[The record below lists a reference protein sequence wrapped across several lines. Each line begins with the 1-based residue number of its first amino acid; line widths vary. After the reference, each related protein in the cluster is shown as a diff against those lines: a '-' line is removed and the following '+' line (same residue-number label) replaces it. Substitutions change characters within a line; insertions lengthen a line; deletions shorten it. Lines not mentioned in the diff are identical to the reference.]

1 MLKVDNLSY
10 AYSDKY
16 LFENLNLYLDIKT
29 ITKVSG
35 SNGSGKTTFLKN
47 ISGILQDYEGEILYL
62 NENIKDIFSPN
73 IFYAGH
79 KNGFKDNL
87 TVGENLKNDL
97 RNSAFDLDKIKNYL
111 SDFGCEVSFSTSLGN
126 YSEGQKKKILLS
138 LFASVKADLYI
149 LDEPFSNLDDVGIEC
164 LNQIFWQK
172 TSEGSSIVFTSH
184 ENQGKSSQ
192 EINIDDFKND

>member
-62 NENIKDIFSPN
+62 DDNIKDISSPN

-87 TVGENLKNDL
+87 TVEENLINDL
-97 RNSAFDLDKIKNYL
+97 RNPLFDLDKIKNYL

-126 YSEGQKKKILLS
+126 CSEGQKKKILLS
-138 LFASVKADLYI
+138 LFASVKADLYV
-149 LDEPFSNLDDVGIEC
+149 LDEPFSNLDDEGIDC
-164 LNQIFWQK
+164 LNKIFWQK
-172 TSEGSSIVFTSH
+172 TSEGSSIIFTSH

>member
-62 NENIKDIFSPN
+62 NDNIKDISSPN

-87 TVGENLKNDL
+87 TVKENLINDL
-97 RNSAFDLDKIKNYL
+97 RNPVFDLDKIKNYL

-126 YSEGQKKKILLS
+126 CSEGQKKKILLS

-149 LDEPFSNLDDVGIEC
+149 LDEPFSNLDGEGIDC
-164 LNQIFWQK
+164 LNEIFWQK
-172 TSEGSSIVFTSH
+172 TFEGSSIVFTSH

>member
-10 AYSDKY
+10 AYTDKY

-62 NENIKDIFSPN
+62 NNNIKDISSPN

-87 TVGENLKNDL
+87 TVEENLINDL
-97 RNSAFDLDKIKNYL
+97 RNPVFDLDKIKNYL

-126 YSEGQKKKILLS
+126 CSEGQKKKILLS
-138 LFASVKADLYI
+138 LFASVKADLYV
-149 LDEPFSNLDDVGIEC
+149 LDEPFSNLDDEGIDC
-164 LNQIFWQK
+164 LNKIFWQK

>member
-10 AYSDKY
+10 AYTDKY
-16 LFENLNLYLDIKT
+16 LFENLNFYLDIKT

-62 NENIKDIFSPN
+62 DDNIKDISSPN

-87 TVGENLKNDL
+87 TVEENLINDL
-97 RNSAFDLDKIKNYL
+97 RNPVFDLDKIKNYL

-126 YSEGQKKKILLS
+126 CSEGQKKKILLS

-149 LDEPFSNLDDVGIEC
+149 LDEPFSNLDDEGIDC
-164 LNQIFWQK
+164 LNKIFWQK
-172 TSEGSSIVFTSH
+172 TSEGSSIIFTSH

>member
-62 NENIKDIFSPN
+62 NNNIKDISSPN

-87 TVGENLKNDL
+87 TVEENLINDL
-97 RNSAFDLDKIKNYL
+97 RNPVFDLDKIKNYL
-111 SDFGCEVSFSTSLGN
+111 SDFSCEVSFSTSLGN
-126 YSEGQKKKILLS
+126 CSEGQKKKILLS
-138 LFASVKADLYI
+138 LFASVKADLYV
-149 LDEPFSNLDDVGIEC
+149 LDEPFSNLDDEGIDC
-164 LNQIFWQK
+164 LNKIFWQK
-172 TSEGSSIVFTSH
+172 TSEGSSIIFTSH

>member
-10 AYSDKY
+10 AYTDKY

-62 NENIKDIFSPN
+62 NENIKDISSPN

-97 RNSAFDLDKIKNYL
+97 RNPEFDLDKIKNYL
-111 SDFGCEVSFSTSLGN
+111 SDFGCEISFSTPLGN

-138 LFASVKADLYI
+138 LFASVNADCM
-149 LDEPFSNLDDVGIEC
+149 S
-164 LNQIFWQK
+164 
-172 TSEGSSIVFTSH
+172 
-184 ENQGKSSQ
+184 
-192 EINIDDFKND
+192 

>member
-62 NENIKDIFSPN
+62 DDNIKDISSPN

-79 KNGFKDNL
+79 KNGFKNNL
-87 TVGENLKNDL
+87 TVEENLINDL
-97 RNSAFDLDKIKNYL
+97 RNPVFDLDKIKNYL
-111 SDFGCEVSFSTSLGN
+111 SDFGCEVSFSTLLGN
-126 YSEGQKKKILLS
+126 CSEGQKKKILLS
-138 LFASVKADLYI
+138 LFASVKADLYV
-149 LDEPFSNLDDVGIEC
+149 LDEPFSNLDDEGIDC
-164 LNQIFWQK
+164 LNKIFWQK
-172 TSEGSSIVFTSH
+172 TSEGSSIIFTSH

>member
-10 AYSDKY
+10 AYTDKY

-62 NENIKDIFSPN
+62 NENIKDISSPN

-87 TVGENLKNDL
+87 TVRENLKNDL
-97 RNSAFDLDKIKNYL
+97 RIPVFDLDKIKNYL
-111 SDFGCEVSFSTSLGN
+111 SDFGCEVSLSTSLGN

-138 LFASVKADLYI
+138 LFASVKANLYV
-149 LDEPFSNLDDVGIEC
+149 LDEPFSNLDDEGIDC
-164 LNQIFWQK
+164 LNHIFWQK
-172 TSEGSSIVFTSH
+172 ASEGSSIVFTSH

>member
-10 AYSDKY
+10 ASSDKY

-62 NENIKDIFSPN
+62 DDNIKDISSPN

-87 TVGENLKNDL
+87 TVEENLINDL
-97 RNSAFDLDKIKNYL
+97 RNPVFDLDKIKNYL

-126 YSEGQKKKILLS
+126 CSEGQKKKILLS
-138 LFASVKADLYI
+138 LFASVKADLYV
-149 LDEPFSNLDDVGIEC
+149 LDEPFSNLDDEGIDC
-164 LNQIFWQK
+164 LNKIFWQK

>member
-10 AYSDKY
+10 AYTDKY

-62 NENIKDIFSPN
+62 NENIKDISSPN

-97 RNSAFDLDKIKNYL
+97 RNPEFNLDRIKN
-111 SDFGCEVSFSTSLGN
+111 
-126 YSEGQKKKILLS
+126 LS
-138 LFASVKADLYI
+138 LI
-149 LDEPFSNLDDVGIEC
+149 HI
-164 LNQIFWQK
+164 
-172 TSEGSSIVFTSH
+172 
-184 ENQGKSSQ
+184 
-192 EINIDDFKND
+192 

>member
-62 NENIKDIFSPN
+62 NDNIKDISSPN

-79 KNGFKDNL
+79 KNGFKNNL
-87 TVGENLKNDL
+87 TVEENLINDL
-97 RNSAFDLDKIKNYL
+97 RNPVFDLDKIKNYL
-111 SDFGCEVSFSTSLGN
+111 SDFGCEVSFSTLLGN
-126 YSEGQKKKILLS
+126 CSEGQKKKILLS
-138 LFASVKADLYI
+138 LFASVKADLYV
-149 LDEPFSNLDDVGIEC
+149 LDEPFSNLDDEGIDC
-164 LNQIFWQK
+164 LNKIFWQK
-172 TSEGSSIVFTSH
+172 TSEGSSIIFTSH

>member
-10 AYSDKY
+10 AYTDKY
-16 LFENLNLYLDIKT
+16 LFENLNFYLDIKT

-62 NENIKDIFSPN
+62 DDNIKDISSPN

-87 TVGENLKNDL
+87 TVEENLINDL
-97 RNSAFDLDKIKNYL
+97 RNPVFDLDKIKNYL
-111 SDFGCEVSFSTSLGN
+111 SDFGCEISFSTSLGN
-126 YSEGQKKKILLS
+126 CSEGQKKKILLS
-138 LFASVKADLYI
+138 LFASVKADLYV
-149 LDEPFSNLDDVGIEC
+149 LDEPFSNLDDEGIDC
-164 LNQIFWQK
+164 LNKIFWQK

>member
-62 NENIKDIFSPN
+62 NENIKDISSPN

-87 TVGENLKNDL
+87 TVEENLINDL
-97 RNSAFDLDKIKNYL
+97 RNPVFDLDKIKNYL
-111 SDFGCEVSFSTSLGN
+111 SDFGCEVSFSTPLGN
-126 YSEGQKKKILLS
+126 CSEGQKKKILLS
-138 LFASVKADLYI
+138 LFASVKADLYV
-149 LDEPFSNLDDVGIEC
+149 LDEPFSNLDDEGIDC
-164 LNQIFWQK
+164 LNKIFWQK
-172 TSEGSSIVFTSH
+172 TSEGSSIIFTSH

>member
-10 AYSDKY
+10 AYTDKY
-16 LFENLNLYLDIKT
+16 LFENLNLSLDIKT

-47 ISGILQDYEGEILYL
+47 ISGILKDYEGEILYL
-62 NENIKDIFSPN
+62 NKNIKDISSPN

-87 TVGENLKNDL
+87 TVAENLKNDL
-97 RNSAFDLDKIKNYL
+97 RNPVFDLEKIKNFL
-111 SDFGCEVSFSTSLGN
+111 SDFGCKVSFSTSIGN

-138 LFASVKADLYI
+138 LFASVKADLYV
-149 LDEPFSNLDDVGIEC
+149 LDEPFSSLDDEGIDC
-164 LNQIFWQK
+164 LNKIFRQK

-184 ENQGKSSQ
+184 ENQGKSFQ

>member
-1 MLKVDNLSY
+1 M
-10 AYSDKY
+10 
-16 LFENLNLYLDIKT
+16 
-29 ITKVSG
+29 
-35 SNGSGKTTFLKN
+35 
-47 ISGILQDYEGEILYL
+47 
-62 NENIKDIFSPN
+62 
-73 IFYAGH
+73 
-79 KNGFKDNL
+79 
-87 TVGENLKNDL
+87 
-97 RNSAFDLDKIKNYL
+97 RNSAFDLNKIKNYL

-138 LFASVKADLYI
+138 LFASVKADLYV
-149 LDEPFSNLDDVGIEC
+149 LDEPFSNLDDAGIDC

>member
-62 NENIKDIFSPN
+62 NDNIKDISSPN

-87 TVGENLKNDL
+87 TVEENLINDL
-97 RNSAFDLDKIKNYL
+97 RNPVFDLDKIKNYL
-111 SDFGCEVSFSTSLGN
+111 SDFSCEVSFSTSLGN
-126 YSEGQKKKILLS
+126 CSEGQKKKILLS
-138 LFASVKADLYI
+138 LFASVKADLYV
-149 LDEPFSNLDDVGIEC
+149 LDEPFSNLDDEGIDC
-164 LNQIFWQK
+164 LNKIFWQK

>member
-1 MLKVDNLSY
+1 MLKVHNLSY
-10 AYSDKY
+10 AYTDKY
-16 LFENLNLYLDIKT
+16 LFENLNLSLDIKT

-62 NENIKDIFSPN
+62 NKNIKDISSPN

-79 KNGFKDNL
+79 NGFKDNL

-97 RNSAFDLDKIKNYL
+97 RNPVFDQEKIKNYL
-111 SDFGCEVSFSTSLGN
+111 SDFGCKVSFSTSIGN

-138 LFASVKADLYI
+138 LFASVKADLYV
-149 LDEPFSNLDDVGIEC
+149 LDEPFSSLDDEGIDC
-164 LNQIFWQK
+164 LNEIFRQK

-184 ENQGKSSQ
+184 ENQGKSFQ

>member
-10 AYSDKY
+10 AYTDKY

-62 NENIKDIFSPN
+62 NENIKDISSPN

-87 TVGENLKNDL
+87 TVGENLINDL
-97 RNSAFDLDKIKNYL
+97 RNPVFDLDKIKNYL
-111 SDFGCEVSFSTSLGN
+111 SDFGCEGSFSTSLGN
-126 YSEGQKKKILLS
+126 CSEGQKKKILLS
-138 LFASVKADLYI
+138 LFASVKADLYV
-149 LDEPFSNLDDVGIEC
+149 LDEPFSNLDDEGIDC

>member
-1 MLKVDNLSY
+1 M
-10 AYSDKY
+10 
-16 LFENLNLYLDIKT
+16 
-29 ITKVSG
+29 
-35 SNGSGKTTFLKN
+35 
-47 ISGILQDYEGEILYL
+47 YL
-62 NENIKDIFSPN
+62 NKNIKDISSPN

-97 RNSAFDLDKIKNYL
+97 RNPVFDLEKIKNYL
-111 SDFGCEVSFSTSLGN
+111 SDFGCKVSFSTSIGN

-138 LFASVKADLYI
+138 LFASVKADLYV
-149 LDEPFSNLDDVGIEC
+149 LDEPFSSLDDEGIDF
-164 LNQIFWQK
+164 LNEIFRQK

-184 ENQGKSSQ
+184 DNQGKSSQ

>member
-87 TVGENLKNDL
+87 TVEENLINDL
-97 RNSAFDLDKIKNYL
+97 RNPVFDLDKIKNYL
-111 SDFGCEVSFSTSLGN
+111 SDFGCEVSFSTPLGN
-126 YSEGQKKKILLS
+126 CSEGQKKKILLS
-138 LFASVKADLYI
+138 LFASVKADLYV
-149 LDEPFSNLDDVGIEC
+149 LDEPFSNLDDEGIDC
-164 LNQIFWQK
+164 LNKIFWQK
-172 TSEGSSIVFTSH
+172 TSEGSSIIFTSH